1 MKLLTRAQV
10 PYDTSLR
17 RRGTIVDRSR
27 RKGLVYHHTV
37 TADAD
42 TTKNEW
48 ENLDEVLRMSVR
60 MQTIR
65 PDLGLDVPYN
75 FLAFP
80 MSDGDVTLVEGR
92 GEDRSGAHTKGH
104 NIEFIAVAWVG
115 DFENHVAPAALA
127 ANMQDVAD
135 TIMSM
140 GFPNLG
146 TSRPSGVRQVW
157 GHRDVGS
164 TSCPGGK
171 ILALLPGV
179 RLVGGGGTVTV
190 PPRTPPTEAALRLPP
205 PPDAIRALF
214 AAGTLGGDPEFW
226 VNLPLTDPQWRQD
239 FFPALDGAAVP
250 ALTPAQLYPD

>member
-10 PYDTSLR
+10 PYDTSLS

-27 RKGLVYHHTV
+27 RKGLVFHHTV
-37 TADAD
+37 TTDND

-48 ENLDEVLRMSVR
+48 ENLDEVRAMSVR

-80 MSDGDVTLVEGR
+80 MSDGDVAMVEGR

-115 DFENHVAPAALA
+115 DFENRAAPARLA

-135 TIMSM
+135 TIMTM
-140 GFPNLG
+140 GFPNMG
-146 TSRPSGVRQVW
+146 SRRPSDTREVF

-164 TSCPGGK
+164 TSCPGKAIFG
-171 ILALLPGV
+171 LLGGV
-179 RLVGGGGTVTV
+179 TLSGQGTNTV
-190 PPRTPPTEAALRLPP
+190 PPITTPPEGTTRLPP
-205 PPDAIRALF
+205 PPETIRALF
-214 AAGTLGGDPEFW
+214 AAGVLGGDPEFW
-226 VNLPLTDPQWRQD
+226 IELPLSDPQWRQD
-239 FFPALDGAAVP
+239 FFPALDGAAAP
-250 ALTPAQLYPD
+250 ALTPAQLYPG